1 MEIGKNECFSIPEDV
16 LIQDVN
22 DEVVLL
28 DLASEHYFG
37 MDEEGARI
45 WMLLKEQ
52 KAAGEIVEELLQEYE
67 VDRADLETDVH
78 ELLAQLLEAG
88 LIRRVNPERRVG
100 AGTKIYCPGWATSK
114 AVRRGLFSAGPMPLC
129 ASSQALR

>member
-16 LIQDVN
+16 LFQDVN

-37 MDEEGARI
+37 LDEVGART

-52 KAAGEIVEELLQEYE
+52 KAAGQIVEELLQEYDVE
-67 VDRADLETDVH
+67 RAELEGDILD
-78 ELLAQLLEAG
+78 LLAQLLEAG
-88 LIRRVNPERRVG
+88 LIRRTNP
-100 AGTKIYCPGWATSK
+100 
-114 AVRRGLFSAGPMPLC
+114 
-129 ASSQALR
+129 

>member
-16 LIQDVN
+16 LFQDVN

-37 MDEEGARI
+37 LDEVGARI

-52 KAAGEIVEELLQEYE
+52 KAAGQIVEELLQEYE
-67 VDRADLETDVH
+67 VDRADQESDVH
-78 ELLAQLLEAG
+78 ELLAQLHEAG
-88 LIRRVNPERRVG
+88 LIRRVNP
-100 AGTKIYCPGWATSK
+100 
-114 AVRRGLFSAGPMPLC
+114 
-129 ASSQALR
+129 

>member
-16 LIQDVN
+16 LFQDVN

-37 MDEEGARI
+37 LDEVGARI

-52 KAAGEIVEELLQEYE
+52 KAAGQIVEDLLQEYDVE
-67 VDRADLETDVH
+67 RAELEGDVLD
-78 ELLAQLLEAG
+78 LLAHLLEAG
-88 LIRRVNPERRVG
+88 LIRR
-100 AGTKIYCPGWATSK
+100 TS
-114 AVRRGLFSAGPMPLC
+114 P
-129 ASSQALR
+129 

>member
-16 LIQDVN
+16 LFQDVN

-37 MDEEGARI
+37 LDEVGARI

-52 KAAGEIVEELLQEYE
+52 KAAGQIVEELLQEYE
-67 VDRADLETDVH
+67 VDRADLESDVH

-88 LIRRVNPERRVG
+88 LIRRVNP
-100 AGTKIYCPGWATSK
+100 
-114 AVRRGLFSAGPMPLC
+114 
-129 ASSQALR
+129 

>member
-16 LIQDVN
+16 LFQDVN

-37 MDEEGARI
+37 LDEVGARI

-67 VDRADLETDVH
+67 VDRADLESDVH

-88 LIRRVNPERRVG
+88 LIRRVNP
-100 AGTKIYCPGWATSK
+100 
-114 AVRRGLFSAGPMPLC
+114 
-129 ASSQALR
+129 

>member
-16 LIQDVN
+16 LFQDVN

-37 MDEEGARI
+37 LDEVGARV

-52 KAAGEIVEELLQEYE
+52 KAAGQIVEELLQEYDVE
-67 VDRADLETDVH
+67 RAELEGDVLD
-78 ELLAQLLEAG
+78 LLAQLLDAG
-88 LIRRVNPERRVG
+88 LIRRANP
-100 AGTKIYCPGWATSK
+100 
-114 AVRRGLFSAGPMPLC
+114 
-129 ASSQALR
+129 

>member
-16 LIQDVN
+16 LFQDVN

-37 MDEEGARI
+37 LDEVGARV

-52 KAAGEIVEELLQEYE
+52 KAAGQIVEELLQEYE
-67 VDRADLETDVH
+67 VDRADLESDVH

-88 LIRRVNPERRVG
+88 LIRRVNP
-100 AGTKIYCPGWATSK
+100 
-114 AVRRGLFSAGPMPLC
+114 
-129 ASSQALR
+129 

>member
-16 LIQDVN
+16 LFQDVN

-37 MDEEGARI
+37 LDEVGARV

-52 KAAGEIVEELLQEYE
+52 KAAGQIVEELLQEYDVE
-67 VDRADLETDVH
+67 RAELEGDVLD
-78 ELLAQLLEAG
+78 LLAQLLEAG
-88 LIRRVNPERRVG
+88 LIRRANP
-100 AGTKIYCPGWATSK
+100 
-114 AVRRGLFSAGPMPLC
+114 
-129 ASSQALR
+129 

>member
-1 MEIGKNECFSIPEDV
+1 MDIGKNECFSIPEDV
-16 LIQDVN
+16 LFQDVN

-37 MDEEGARI
+37 LDEVGARI

-52 KAAGEIVEELLQEYE
+52 KVAGQIVEELLQEYE
-67 VDRADLETDVH
+67 VDRADLESDVH

-88 LIRRVNPERRVG
+88 LIRRVNP
-100 AGTKIYCPGWATSK
+100 
-114 AVRRGLFSAGPMPLC
+114 
-129 ASSQALR
+129 

>member
-16 LIQDVN
+16 LFQDVN

-37 MDEEGARI
+37 LDEVGARV

-52 KAAGEIVEELLQEYE
+52 KTSGQIVEELLQEYD
-67 VDRADLETDVH
+67 VDRADLEGDIH
-78 ELLAQLLEAG
+78 ELLTQLLEAG
-88 LIRRVNPERRVG
+88 LIRRANP
-100 AGTKIYCPGWATSK
+100 
-114 AVRRGLFSAGPMPLC
+114 
-129 ASSQALR
+129 